1 VGLAKDAKFKG
12 AIDFSTGVDPTR
24 NQVSKGKRE
33 GSFTDRTKGRIN
45 QYVELINGVP
55 YIIYLEFG
63 SSKSAPYG
71 IVRISLR
78 KMREGKKFSLTA
90 MKEIKKEWKKFRF

>member
-1 VGLAKDAKFKG
+1 MAK
-12 AIDFSTGVDPTR
+12 GV
-24 NQVSKGKRE
+24 RE

-55 YIIYLEFG
+55 YMIFLEFG
-63 SSKSAPYG
+63 SSKSAPFG
-71 IVRISLR
+71 VVRVSLR

-90 MKEIKKEWKKFRF
+90 MKEIKKEWNKFRF